1 MRPGGDVLVKTPRS
15 CCCRQGDGN
24 LGKHLE
30 RALSAWD
37 LTFPW
42 GPLTIQAGYVPGVPA
57 TTCWAQWHQDHRV
70 IKPENCRGAEH
81 PKHVFL
87 SSGGKT
93 HLEKGLSAANP
104 EAESRNGAL
113 FRKETPE
120 GTRWVKGSPPGLLHG
135 GFNFPP
141 GSTRTGTHT
150 QKAPPLLSAVNI
162 YPKMR
167 VMPCHSWCTGP
178 VPSPG
183 SALQPRC
190 VFNERDENGELRGR
204 LLAL

>member
-15 CCCRQGDGN
+15 CCCRQDDGS
-24 LGKHLE
+24 LDKHLE
-30 RALSAWD
+30 RALSAQD

-81 PKHVFL
+81 PGHVFL

-93 HLEKGLSAANP
+93 HLEKGLSAATT

-120 GTRWVKGSPPGLLHG
+120 GTQWVTGSPPGLLHG
-135 GFNFPP
+135 GCNFPP
-141 GSTRTGTHT
+141 GSMRTGTHT
-150 QKAPPLLSAVNI
+150 HTESSPLAFCSEYLSENE
-162 YPKMR
+162 
-167 VMPCHSWCTGP
+167 GD
-178 VPSPG
+178 
-183 SALQPRC
+183 ALPQLVHRTRPQPR
-190 VFNERDENGELRGR
+190 LR
-204 LLAL
+204 AAAQMCF

>member
-1 MRPGGDVLVKTPRS
+1 MLVKTPRS
-15 CCCRQGDGN
+15 CCCRQDDGN

-30 RALSAWD
+30 RVLSAQD

-42 GPLTIQAGYVPGVPA
+42 GPLTMPARYVPRVRA
-57 TTCWAQWHQDHRV
+57 MTCWAQRHQDHRV

-81 PKHVFL
+81 PEHVFL

-93 HLEKGLSAANP
+93 HLEKGLSAATP

-120 GTRWVKGSPPGLLHG
+120 GTRWVTEPSRVIAQGMQ
-135 GFNFPP
+135 FP
-141 GSTRTGTHT
+141 SRLNKDRHTHT
-150 QKAPPLLSAVNI
+150 HTHSPPLLSAANI

-178 VPSPG
+178 SPSPG
-183 SALQPRC
+183 SAPQPRC
-190 VFNERDENGELRGR
+190 VFNEQDENGELRGR

>member
-15 CCCRQGDGN
+15 CCCRQDDGN

-30 RALSAWD
+30 RVLSAQD

-42 GPLTIQAGYVPGVPA
+42 GPLTMPAGYVPRVRA
-57 TTCWAQWHQDHRV
+57 MTCWAQRHQDHRV

-81 PKHVFL
+81 PEHVFL

-93 HLEKGLSAANP
+93 HLEKGLSAATP

-120 GTRWVKGSPPGLLHG
+120 GTRWVTEPSRVIAQGMQ
-135 GFNFPP
+135 FP
-141 GSTRTGTHT
+141 SRLNKDRHTHTHT
-150 QKAPPLLSAVNI
+150 QSPLAFCSEYLSKNE
-162 YPKMR
+162 
-167 VMPCHSWCTGP
+167 GD
-178 VPSPG
+178 
-183 SALQPRC
+183 ALPQLVHRTQPQPR
-190 VFNERDENGELRGR
+190 LR
-204 LLAL
+204 AAAQMCF